1 MNHRKVFIALSMLLL
16 IGGTSAA
23 QKFQFTLM
31 GGYQFGATVDETT
44 QMEGVFTWNEAL
56 GISGSG
62 NFGVV
67 FDMRLLPKMKLELSW
82 DRQTTQLNLHEGLI
96 NTPPDQTSDE
106 RPVTKLSDLNV
117 DYYLVGLIY
126 DWSQTNLKPF
136 IGASVG
142 MVRMMP
148 KEDYRSESRFTF
160 APIVGLQL
168 YASSLFA
175 FRAQARFMIGNVPA
189 GELFSSTA
197 DESFRYEHHKDT
209 FMIQYQIGG
218 GVVLSF

>member
-1 MNHRKVFIALSMLLL
+1 MNPKQLVGAVLLL
-16 IGGTSAA
+16 MVIGSTLPA
-23 QKFQFTLM
+23 QKFQFALV

-44 QMEGVFTWNEAL
+44 QMEGVFSWNEAL

-62 NFGVV
+62 SYGVV

-82 DRQTTQLNLHEGLI
+82 DRQPTQLNFHEGLI

-126 DWSQTNLKPF
+126 DWSPNSLKPF

-142 MVRMMP
+142 MVRMVP
-148 KEDYRSESRFTF
+148 EENYQTESRFTF

-168 YASSLFA
+168 YVSSLFA
-175 FRAQARFMIGNVPA
+175 FRAHARFMVGNVPE

-197 DESFRYEHHKDT
+197 DESFRYHHHKDT
-209 FMIQYQIGG
+209 FMIQYQVGG